1 MSTINNLTPRTNP
14 TTRAI
19 PAPTNNSNNNNTANT
34 TISTTTINNN
44 RNNNTTPSSTNN
56 NNNNNNNV
64 NTTRVSPLKPVY
76 RLLCRHCKTIV
87 CARGMRAILLAD
99 TKIELYST
107 DIPATS

>member
-1 MSTINNLTPRTNP
+1 MSAINSLTSRTNP
-14 TTRAI
+14 TT
-19 PAPTNNSNNNNTANT
+19 TTTTT
-34 TISTTTINNN
+34 TIPTTNINNN
-44 RNNNTTPSSTNN
+44 RNNNATPSSTNN
-56 NNNNNNNV
+56 NNNNNNV
-64 NTTRVSPLKPVY
+64 NNTRVSPLKPVY